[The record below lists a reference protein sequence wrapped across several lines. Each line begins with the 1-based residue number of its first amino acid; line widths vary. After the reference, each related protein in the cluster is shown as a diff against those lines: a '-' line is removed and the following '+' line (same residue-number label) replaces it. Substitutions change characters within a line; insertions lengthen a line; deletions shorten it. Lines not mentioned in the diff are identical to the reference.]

1 MKLIGINISSN
12 TNVKHLKCLRPG
24 WYPFVSSTVKGYD
37 SLKYP
42 VVTSTPPDFFKSNL
56 NEDVDVNISAIVGKN
71 GMGKSSL
78 IELSLAIINNFT
90 FQLISNDERPDLYNV
105 SLTRGV
111 HAELFFELD
120 SKIYGISV
128 EDTSIN
134 LYRYS
139 PDNTRDR
146 FPLDISSINRVREIL
161 SKNFFYT
168 IAVNYGLHSFNS
180 DNERSFK
187 EKANNNHISLWYD
200 KYFHRVDGYLTPLTI
215 IPNRNNGVIDINAEI
230 RITRKRL
237 AAISIWLSIRK
248 KEQLLENYTPARL
261 KWLFKEY
268 DEKTTQLMLSRLIF
282 MAEKPDDNIVH
293 NLYVSLKDIWKR
305 KVNNVSHELTEE
317 MIESAYNYLT
327 YKTVKTCVN
336 YHEFGSYIFID
347 NDIDTKNA
355 TDLIDKIIL
364 DESHVTSKIKSTIA
378 FLEDTLYNEIV
389 GSISI
394 PEFIQR
400 IEGKTYSEVI
410 RHLPPPFFAYDIEFS
425 RTGHNRLLTLDS
437 LSSGEKQILYSLS
450 GVMDHIS
457 NLSSIPTK
465 DKHRV
470 AYHHINIVLDEAE
483 LYFHPEYQCKF
494 INKFLTL
501 MNCGIIDK
509 RRIRSVNLLVA
520 THSPYLLSDIP
531 RSNVLF
537 LSNED
542 AKEAPN
548 TFAANIYD
556 LLKSSFF
563 MKTGIGEFASSKIK
577 DFLNVYHETDKNKRR
592 LSFLEKRNKFKYVVT
607 IIGDPYLHDS
617 LKRMFNEMD
626 AEYSDTKLI
635 EERISQ
641 LESELTYLKKQRYEK
656 DNLS

>member
-1 MKLIGINISSN
+1 MRLIGINISPKTSD
-12 TNVKHLKCLRPG
+12 KHLKCLSPG
-24 WYPFVSSTVKGYD
+24 WYPFVSSSVKEYN
-37 SLKYP
+37 SLIYP
-42 VVTSTPPDFFKSNL
+42 NVESVPSDFFKING
-56 NEDVDVNISAIVGKN
+56 NDDVDVNISAVVGKN

-78 IELSLAIINNFT
+78 IELTLAIINNFT
-90 FQLISNDERPDLYNV
+90 FQLISNDNRPDTYNI
-105 SLTRGV
+105 SLTRGI

-120 SKIYGISV
+120 SKILSISV
-128 EDTSIN
+128 DDRIIN
-134 LYRYS
+134 FYRYS

-146 FPLDISSINRVREIL
+146 YPIDFTTIERVREVL
-161 SKNFFYT
+161 GKNFFYT
-168 IAVNYGLHSFNS
+168 IAVNYGLHSFNP

-187 EKANNNHISLWYD
+187 EKAGNKHINVWYD
-200 KYFHRVDGYLTPLTI
+200 RYFHRVDGYLTPLTI
-215 IPNRNNGVIDINAEI
+215 IPNRNNGVIDVNAENDL
-230 RITRKRL
+230 TRKRL
-237 AAISIWLSIRK
+237 AAILIWLNIRK

-261 KWLFKEY
+261 QWLFKPL
-268 DEKTTQLMLSRLIF
+268 DKATTILMLSRLIF
-282 MAEKPDDNIVH
+282 TAENPNDDTIDDLYI
-293 NLYVSLKDIWKR
+293 NLNTLWKR
-305 KVNNVSHELTEE
+305 KVKVVSHELTEE
-317 MIESAYNYLT
+317 MVETAYNYLT
-327 YKTVKTCVN
+327 YKTVKICVN
-336 YHEFGSYIFID
+336 YPEFGNYILGDNGLDINNTAELVDEVIID
-347 NDIDTKNA
+347 D
-355 TDLIDKIIL
+355 
-364 DESHVTSKIKSTIA
+364 SHITSKIKSAIS
-378 FLEDTLYNEIV
+378 FLEDTPYNEKV

-542 AKEAPN
+542 VKEAPN

-617 LKRMFNEMD
+617 LNRMFNEMD